1 MKDCRLFAVFVNA
14 REVMIAP
21 FGASSRLLGRFWTQL
36 ATTFCPEVVQEWSR
50 TVEVPSKFPES
61 VRYSGRVPRASL
73 ASRAR
78 YGILK

>member
-36 ATTFCPEVVQEWSR
+36 ATTFCPEVVQRVVKNCRSA
-50 TVEVPSKFPES
+50 FQ
-61 VRYSGRVPRASL
+61 VPRVCPLLWEGPQGQPCFA
-73 ASRAR
+73 RAVW
-78 YGILK
+78 YT